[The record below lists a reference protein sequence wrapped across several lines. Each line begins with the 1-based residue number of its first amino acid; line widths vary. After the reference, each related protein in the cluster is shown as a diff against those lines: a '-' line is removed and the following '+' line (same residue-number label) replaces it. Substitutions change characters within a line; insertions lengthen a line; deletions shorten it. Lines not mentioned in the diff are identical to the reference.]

1 MLKFWLKRCHL
12 VLALICGVFLINIS
26 LSGALLLFAKDI
38 QTFINPQYWLIN
50 HVSDTAARVR
60 VRVLPLSTLITEIET
75 KADEKIRF
83 IELPEDLNDV
93 WQVKLMNDN
102 VVNINPYTAD
112 ILLIHRFYDTFYGF
126 VMAWHRWLLYRN
138 SQGEMPIYL

>member
-1 MLKFWLKRCHL
+1 M
-12 VLALICGVFLINIS
+12 FL
-26 LSGALLLFAKDI
+26 
-38 QTFINPQYWLIN
+38 PWLIN
-50 HVSDTAARVR
+50 HVSDTAAR

-112 ILLIHRFYDTFYGF
+112 ILLIHRFTIPFM
-126 VMAWHRWLLYRN
+126 VLLWLGIVGCFIVTAKVKCLYNR
-138 SQGEMPIYL
+138 L